1 MALTELTL
9 AQWATAKR
17 TPNRVQYINDPAL
30 TDVMYAVEGSPG
42 VLVINLAY
50 YADLVDGKI
59 AGAAIDADSL
69 AAAQIGAGGVG
80 TSELATDAVTGVKIV
95 DAAIGAFDLP
105 TAVAVDHGAGAPVEL
120 LALDATVDRIVM
132 VRAVCTEAA
141 AGSEIDVGSAGTAD
155 SLFDDIGG
163 GTYAIGDK
171 FQGMCLV
178 EAGGNL
184 RATINTAGTAGA
196 FNMYVTVVTPLV
208 QTAQIAALAVTN
220 AKIAAATIADS
231 KMVSS
236 LVKEPG
242 KLANA
247 VLRISGNCAV
257 TDTVTIGTDVFELDD
272 ITAVSGDTAVNGSWN
287 NMTDP
292 VTIPMAVGD
301 YAAIGV
307 AGVDPLQVGDLVY
320 LGTEYMRV
328 SAIDGDNVTFTR
340 GCCGSTAAA
349 HIDTTG
355 IFIATTPHVAN
366 IQIGSQAGGGAVTPA
381 NFTPALVGTI
391 LEDVGTAG
399 QANDVSVASLAA
411 GATMLLVADAV
422 GAVVLATT
430 ETGGNLDWDDTTMRY
445 GEAAVVRQTYTA
457 AVVPDAEEVTAN
469 LIYLPIP
476 FDPTFVQVFVVTTA
490 TGAVV
495 EWSGDC
501 IINVAA
507 GVMPAYLEL
516 NNDGATNFSANETM
530 YVLAVA

>member
-1 MALTELTL
+1 M
-9 AQWATAKR
+9 
-17 TPNRVQYINDPAL
+17 YINDASL
-30 TDVMYAVEGSPG
+30 TDVMYKVTGSPN

-50 YADLVDGKI
+50 FADLVDGKV

-69 AAAQIGAGGVG
+69 EAGQIATGAVD
-80 TSELATDAVTGVKIV
+80 TAELADDAVTGVKVV
-95 DAAIGAFDLP
+95 DAAVGAFQLP
-105 TAVAVDHGAGAPVEL
+105 TAVALDHAAASPFEL

-132 VRAVCTEAA
+132 VRAVATEAA
-141 AGSEIDVGSAGTAD
+141 AGAPEIDVGSETTDTD
-155 SLFDDIGG
+155 SCFDDIGG
-163 GTYAIGDK
+163 GTWAIGDK
-171 FQGMCLV
+171 YQGICIV
-178 EAGGNL
+178 PAGEAL
-184 RATINTAGTAGA
+184 DATINAAGTAGA
-196 FNMYVTVVTPLV
+196 FNMYVTVVSPLV
-208 QTAQIAALAVTN
+208 QTAQIADLGVTN
-220 AKIAAATIADS
+220 AKIAAATIADN

-242 KLANA
+242 KLATA

-272 ITAVSGDTAVNGSWN
+272 ITAASGDAAANGSWN
-287 NMTDP
+287 NVTDP

-307 AGVDPLQVGDLVY
+307 GGVDPLQVGDLVY

-328 SAIDGDNVTFTR
+328 TTIDGNNVTFSR
-340 GCCGSTAAA
+340 GRCGSTAAA

-366 IQIGSQAGGGAVTPA
+366 ITIGSQAGGGAVTPA

-391 LEDVGTAG
+391 LDDDGTAG

-430 ETGGNLDWDDTTMRY
+430 ETGGNLDWDDANMRY
-445 GEAAVVRQTYTA
+445 GEAATVRQTYTA
-457 AVVPDAEEVTAN
+457 AVIPDSEEVTAN
-469 LIYLPIP
+469 TIYLPIP

-490 TGAVV
+490 TGALVA
-495 EWSGDC
+495 WNGDT

-507 GVMPAYLEL
+507 GVMPAYIEL

-530 YVLAVA
+530 YVLAVE